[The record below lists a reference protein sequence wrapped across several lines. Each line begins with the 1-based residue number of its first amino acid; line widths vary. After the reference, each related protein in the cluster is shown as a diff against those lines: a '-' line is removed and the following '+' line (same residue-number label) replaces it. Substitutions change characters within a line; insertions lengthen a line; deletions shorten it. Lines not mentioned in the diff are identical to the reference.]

1 MMKSIFVSAIM
12 LNIAGILLSFILNV
26 YIGSVC
32 FVAAVV
38 LLIYAML
45 LHKDESEMIEKLFM
59 LSNYLKEG
67 DFDKR
72 VIYIKSKSKKLAQI
86 ADNLNNMI
94 DGLEAYLREI
104 NTSITCSQ
112 NNEFYRKALPEGLKG
127 IFAHN
132 IEFINKALSNI
143 EVTAKSA
150 FKNALSKTLMD
161 LSLGSQNKDMSRI
174 TTSLN
179 ADINAM
185 NNIYDVVYSITKV
198 ATENGS
204 QVISL
209 QESMNTLM
217 EVVNSSKETVEAFV
231 ANSQNITS
239 VVEVIRDIADQ
250 TNLLA
255 LNAAIEAARAG
266 EHGRGFAVV
275 ADEVRQLA
283 ERTQKSTSEISIA
296 IQTMQQDFDNI
307 QSGSEQVFDI
317 VSNSEERISNF
328 SQAFKRLEENS
339 SELGVNFTSFAK
351 KLILSVAKIDHIL
364 YKSNIYLA
372 LNGTHNFDL
381 NSLDAI
387 SHLCHEERTKMIIN
401 ELVSDE
407 DLDEVRAAIKENAS
421 CAIEESKAAY
431 IGQEAYDSI
440 VSKVTALEGKSAE
453 ILAKLKIEE

>member
-12 LNIAGILLSFILNV
+12 LNVAGILLSFMLNV

>member
-1 MMKSIFVSAIM
+1 M
-12 LNIAGILLSFILNV
+12 LNIAGILLSFMLNIYV
-26 YIGSVC
+26 GSVC

-381 NSLDAI
+381 NSFDAI

>member
-1 MMKSIFVSAIM
+1 MMKGIFVSAIT
-12 LNIAGILLSFILNV
+12 LNVAGILLSFMLNV

-45 LHKDESEMIEKLFM
+45 LHKDESEMIEKLFA

>member
-1 MMKSIFVSAIM
+1 MKSIFVSAIM
-12 LNIAGILLSFILNV
+12 LNVAGILLSFMLNV
-26 YIGSVC
+26 YVGSGC

-45 LHKDESEMIEKLFM
+45 LHKDESKMIEKLFA

-161 LSLGSQNKDMSRI
+161 LSLDSQNKDMSRI

-185 NNIYDVVYSITKV
+185 NNIYDVAYSITKV

-275 ADEVRQLA
+275 ADEVRKLA

-307 QSGSEQVFDI
+307 QSGSEQVFNI

-401 ELVSDE
+401 ELVSDK
-407 DLDEVRAAIKENAS
+407 DLDEVRAAIKENAR

-440 VSKVTALEGKSAE
+440 ISKVTALEGKSAE

>member
-1 MMKSIFVSAIM
+1 MMKSIFVSAIT
-12 LNIAGILLSFILNV
+12 LNVAGILLSFMLNV

-45 LHKDESEMIEKLFM
+45 LHKDESEMIEKLFA

-296 IQTMQQDFDNI
+296 IQT
-307 QSGSEQVFDI
+307 
-317 VSNSEERISNF
+317 
-328 SQAFKRLEENS
+328 
-339 SELGVNFTSFAK
+339 
-351 KLILSVAKIDHIL
+351 
-364 YKSNIYLA
+364 
-372 LNGTHNFDL
+372 
-381 NSLDAI
+381 
-387 SHLCHEERTKMIIN
+387 
-401 ELVSDE
+401 
-407 DLDEVRAAIKENAS
+407 
-421 CAIEESKAAY
+421 
-431 IGQEAYDSI
+431 
-440 VSKVTALEGKSAE
+440 
-453 ILAKLKIEE
+453 

>member
-1 MMKSIFVSAIM
+1 MKSIFVSAIM
-12 LNIAGILLSFILNV
+12 LNVAGILLSFMLNV
-26 YIGSVC
+26 YVGSGC

-45 LHKDESEMIEKLFM
+45 LHKDESEMIEKLFA

-161 LSLGSQNKDMSRI
+161 LSLDSQNKDMSRI

-185 NNIYDVVYSITKV
+185 NNIYDVAYSITKV

-307 QSGSEQVFDI
+307 QSGSEQVFNI

-351 KLILSVAKIDHIL
+351 NLVLSVAKIDHIL

-407 DLDEVRAAIKENAS
+407 DLDEVRAAIKENAR

-440 VSKVTALEGKSAE
+440 ISKVTALEGKSAE

>member
-1 MMKSIFVSAIM
+1 MKSIFVSAIT
-12 LNIAGILLSFILNV
+12 LNIAGILLSFMLNV

-143 EVTAKSA
+143 EVTAKLA

>member
-1 MMKSIFVSAIM
+1 MMKGIFVSAIV
-12 LNIAGILLSFILNV
+12 LNVAGILLSFMLNV
-26 YIGSVC
+26 YVGSGC

-45 LHKDESEMIEKLFM
+45 LHKDESEMIEKLFT

-143 EVTAKSA
+143 EVTAKST

-185 NNIYDVVYSITKV
+185 NNIYDVVHSITQV

-209 QESMNTLM
+209 QKSMNTLM

-401 ELVSDE
+401 ELVSDK
-407 DLDEVRAAIKENAS
+407 DLDEVRAAIKENAR

-440 VSKVTALEGKSAE
+440 ISKVTALESKSAE

>member
-12 LNIAGILLSFILNV
+12 LNVAGILLSFMLNV
-26 YIGSVC
+26 YVGSGC

-45 LHKDESEMIEKLFM
+45 LHKDESKMIEKLFA

-161 LSLGSQNKDMSRI
+161 LSLDSQNKDMSRI

-185 NNIYDVVYSITKV
+185 NNIYDVAYSITKV

-275 ADEVRQLA
+275 ADEVRKLA

-307 QSGSEQVFDI
+307 QSGSEQVFNI

-401 ELVSDE
+401 ELVSDK
-407 DLDEVRAAIKENAS
+407 DLDEVRAAIKENAR

-440 VSKVTALEGKSAE
+440 ISKVTALESKSAE